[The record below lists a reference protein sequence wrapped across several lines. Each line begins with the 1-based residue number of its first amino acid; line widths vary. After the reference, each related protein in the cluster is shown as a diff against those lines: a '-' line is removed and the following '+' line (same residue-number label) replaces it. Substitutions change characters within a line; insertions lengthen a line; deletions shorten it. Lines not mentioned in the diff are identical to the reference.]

1 MGIKPRSAKPR
12 TRRMKRTCIPT
23 IVQVTVLVWSAGI
36 LTAGWVGVLKNA
48 DTTFT
53 AGIFTSILANFGVQA
68 RKNQEDEEDEKQ
80 EPKPEPKS
88 PPKPEPK
95 SEPKAEATAVIRSSK
110 TQAP

>member
-1 MGIKPRSAKPR
+1 MGTSPKSAKPR
-12 TRRMKRTCIPT
+12 TRKMKRTCIPT
-23 IVQVTVLVWSAGI
+23 VVQVTVLVWSAGI

-68 RKNQEDEEDEKQ
+68 RKNQEEDEEEKTA
-80 EPKPEPKS
+80 PKPEPKGT
-88 PPKPEPK
+88 PK

-110 TQAP
+110 TQTP